1 MNNPFASTRSLE
13 NSTNH
18 YRSPPQPSIP
28 LTDQSLGIPS
38 CDAAGDHL
46 NHSFDLV
53 TTLRSELAAISYKR
67 DRLVNEL
74 ADAKSSLCAKDT
86 ECETVRAQAARQTT
100 MISSLQSR
108 VQATEMREKS
118 LAQKSEATITSLQ
131 REKRCLEEKNKDM
144 CARLRRLECDLGT
157 EEGQKEGLRTQL
169 HDVIRRLALCLGM
182 DVCETTH
189 LSPDAVL
196 TKAGDMVTELQKLR
210 MKVTSSC
217 ETITNCEA
225 ELLNLRSASVSE
237 RQRMQS
243 QLDGLQSL
251 NQELESRVRQMEK
264 ELLMTRDRLAETEV
278 GGDKLREELR
288 GFESRCGRLQNNIDR
303 FQGDRL
309 QFLRKIASTVS
320 VNEPCE
326 TLIKDKI
333 REMVTQHQQMQSV
346 GGQFPEKSG

>member
-1 MNNPFASTRSLE
+1 M
-13 NSTNH
+13 
-18 YRSPPQPSIP
+18 
-28 LTDQSLGIPS
+28 
-38 CDAAGDHL
+38 
-46 NHSFDLV
+46 
-53 TTLRSELAAISYKR
+53 
-67 DRLVNEL
+67 NEL

-144 CARLRRLECDLGT
+144 CARLRRLECDLGA

-346 GGQFPEKSG
+346 GGRFPEKSG

>member
-1 MNNPFASTRSLE
+1 M
-13 NSTNH
+13 
-18 YRSPPQPSIP
+18 
-28 LTDQSLGIPS
+28 
-38 CDAAGDHL
+38 

-74 ADAKSSLCAKDT
+74 SDAKSSLCAKET
-86 ECETVRAQAARQTT
+86 ECETVRAQAARQTQ

-108 VQATEMREKS
+108 VQATEMREKN
-118 LAQKSEATITSLQ
+118 LAQKSEVAISTLH
-131 REKRCLEEKNKDM
+131 RDKRCLEEKNKDLV
-144 CARLRRLECDLGT
+144 ARLRRMECDLGT
-157 EEGQKEGLRTQL
+157 EEGQKEGLKQQL
-169 HDVIRRLALCLGM
+169 HDLIRRLALCLGL

-189 LSPDAVL
+189 LSPDTVL
-196 TKAGDMVTELQKLR
+196 TKAGDMVTELQKMR
-210 MKVTSSC
+210 SKVTSSC
-217 ETITNCEA
+217 ETISNCEA

-243 QLDGLQSL
+243 QLDGLQSI
-251 NQELESRVRQMEK
+251 NQELESRMRQMEK
-264 ELLMTRDRLAETEV
+264 ELLMTRDRLTESEV

-309 QFLRKIASTVS
+309 QFLRGIATTISA
-320 VNEPCE
+320 NEPCE

-333 REMVTQHQQMQSV
+333 REMVTQNQQMHNV
-346 GGQFPEKSG
+346 GGK

>member
-1 MNNPFASTRSLE
+1 MPHSET
-13 NSTNH
+13 
-18 YRSPPQPSIP
+18 
-28 LTDQSLGIPS
+28 SLGIPP
-38 CDAAGDHL
+38 CDGGDHL

-74 ADAKSSLCAKDT
+74 TDAKSSLCAKET

-100 MISSLQSR
+100 LISSLQSR
-108 VQATEMREKS
+108 IQAAEMREKN
-118 LAQKSEATITSLQ
+118 LAQKSEAMITALQ
-131 REKRCLEEKNKDM
+131 RDKRCLEEKNKDI
-144 CARLRRLECDLGT
+144 CARLRRMECDLGT
-157 EEGQKEGLRTQL
+157 EEGQKETLRTQI
-169 HDVIRRLALCLGM
+169 HDIVRRLALCLGM

-189 LSPDAVL
+189 LSADTVL
-196 TKAGDMVTELQKLR
+196 AKAGDMVTELQKMR

-251 NQELESRVRQMEK
+251 NQDLESRVRQMEK
-264 ELLMTRDRLAETEV
+264 EMLMTRDRLTESEV

-303 FQGDRL
+303 FQNDRL
-309 QFLRKIASTVS
+309 QFLRNIAGTLSL
-320 VNEPCE
+320 NEPCE
-326 TLIKDKI
+326 TLIKDKV
-333 REMVTQHQQMQSV
+333 REMAAQHHQMHNV
-346 GGQFPEKSG
+346 GESYMSCEQLINSFILFHSNSLHFVNK

>member
-1 MNNPFASTRSLE
+1 M
-13 NSTNH
+13 
-18 YRSPPQPSIP
+18 
-28 LTDQSLGIPS
+28 
-38 CDAAGDHL
+38 

-86 ECETVRAQAARQTT
+86 ECETLRAQTARQTT

-108 VQATEMREKS
+108 IQATEMREKT
-118 LAQKSEATITSLQ
+118 LAQKSEVTITSLQ
-131 REKRCLEEKNKDM
+131 RDKRCLEEKNKDL
-144 CARLRRLECDLGT
+144 CARLRRLECDLST
-157 EEGQKEGLRTQL
+157 EESQKEGLRTQL
-169 HDVIRRLALCLGM
+169 HDIIRRLALCLGM

-196 TKAGDMVTELQKLR
+196 SKAGDMVTELQKMR
-210 MKVTSSC
+210 MKVTASC
-217 ETITNCEA
+217 ETITSCEA
-225 ELLNLRSASVSE
+225 ELLNMRSSSVSD

-251 NQELESRVRQMEK
+251 NQDLESRIRQMEK
-264 ELLMTRDRLAETEV
+264 ELLMTRDRLTESEV

-309 QFLRKIASTVS
+309 QFLRAIATTIS

-333 REMVTQHQQMQSV
+333 REMVTQHQQMHNVSGQSV
-346 GGQFPEKSG
+346 KEKNKFHLTVLTIPANLFASRTVCNRDVQESAGP

>member
-1 MNNPFASTRSLE
+1 MIDHQT
-13 NSTNH
+13 
-18 YRSPPQPSIP
+18 
-28 LTDQSLGIPS
+28 LGIPPPH
-38 CDAAGDHL
+38 CDGGDHL

-100 MISSLQSR
+100 MIASLQSR
-108 VQATEMREKS
+108 IQATELREKN
-118 LAQKSEATITSLQ
+118 LAQKSEATISALQ
-131 REKRCLEEKNKDM
+131 RDKRCLEEKNKDLA
-144 CARLRRLECDLGT
+144 ARLRRMECDLGN

-169 HDVIRRLALCLGM
+169 HDFTRRLGLSLGM

-189 LSPDAVL
+189 LSPDTVL
-196 TKAGDMVTELQKLR
+196 SKAGEVVTELQKMR
-210 MKVTSSC
+210 HKVTSSC
-217 ETITNCEA
+217 ETITSCEA
-225 ELLNLRSASVSE
+225 ELLNLRSSSVSE

-243 QLDGLQSL
+243 QLDGLQSI
-251 NQELESRVRQMEK
+251 NQDLEGRIRQMEK
-264 ELLMTRDRLAETEV
+264 ELLMARDRLTESEV

-309 QFLRKIASTVS
+309 QFLRSIASTIS
-320 VNEPCE
+320 ANEPCE
-326 TLIKDKI
+326 TLIKDKL
-333 REMVTQHQQMQSV
+333 REMVAQHQQMQNV
-346 GGQFPEKSG
+346 GV